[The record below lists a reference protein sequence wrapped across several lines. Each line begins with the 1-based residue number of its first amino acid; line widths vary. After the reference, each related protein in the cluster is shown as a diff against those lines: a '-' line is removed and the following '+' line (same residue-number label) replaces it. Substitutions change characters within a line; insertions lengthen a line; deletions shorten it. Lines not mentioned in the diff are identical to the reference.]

1 MHGRINNITDVLSV
15 NLDLIASDFF
25 VLCIDFFSYFCS
37 FLIHS
42 FKGST
47 VP

>member
-25 VLCIDFFSYFCS
+25 VLCIDFFLI
-37 FLIHS
+37 FL
-42 FKGST
+42 
-47 VP
+47 